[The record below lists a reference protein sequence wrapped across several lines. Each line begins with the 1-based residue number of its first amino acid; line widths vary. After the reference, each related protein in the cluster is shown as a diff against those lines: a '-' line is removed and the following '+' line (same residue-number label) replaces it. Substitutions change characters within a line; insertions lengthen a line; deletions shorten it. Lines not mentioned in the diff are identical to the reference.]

1 MLHEFHL
8 GESWKTNI
16 AVAERNALIRY
27 CLSVG
32 TRAKCSTRAVMRP
45 FKQKYLTAAL
55 RELRKNFMQKISEY
69 TEWMQTYVEGET
81 KLPDW
86 MIDYFEGIPTKEI
99 FTDYC
104 CSVIKQE
111 RGTLRSLMK
120 NYSIR
125 VDFAF
130 TDKKWLAF
138 HYSLNP
144 RVTFGY
150 SNRLHEVCDF
160 ALTEE
165 VKNAFLNSSLKE
177 LSTWEQDWTHDWG
190 YVYFD
195 SITNLLYEDLAVL
208 IGERYILDTVSHEE
222 MMTVSLT
229 DEELTAFIDFEG
241 KRNENLATI
250 EKLKS
255 LNEAKEK
262 NGSTDESS

>member
-16 AVAERNALIRY
+16 TVAERNTLIRY
-27 CLSVG
+27 CLSIG

-86 MIDYFEGIPTKEI
+86 IIDYFEGIPTKER
-99 FTDYC
+99 FANYC
-104 CSVIKQE
+104 RSVIKQE
-111 RGTLRSLMK
+111 RGTLRSIMK
-120 NYSIR
+120 NYSIH

-130 TDKKWLAF
+130 TDKKLLAF
-138 HYSLNP
+138 HNSLNP

-150 SNRLHEVCDF
+150 SNLLHEVCDF

-190 YVYFD
+190 YVYFG

-208 IGERYILDTVSHEE
+208 IGERCILDTVSHEN
-222 MMTVSLT
+222 MMTVSLN
-229 DEELTAFIDFEG
+229 DEELTAFVDFEG
-241 KRNENLATI
+241 KQNENLAI
-250 EKLKS
+250 VEKLKALS
-255 LNEAKEK
+255 Q
-262 NGSTDESS
+262 D